1 MAGMSSSTYT
11 ESNPALADEL
21 EKAITGE
28 VLIEAKDILSF
39 DTEKRFQLVLQVG
52 KLLIIM

>member
-11 ESNPALADEL
+11 EESNPALADEL

-28 VLIEAKDILSF
+28 VLIEAKDIFIL
-39 DTEKRFQLVLQVG
+39 RY
-52 KLLIIM
+52 